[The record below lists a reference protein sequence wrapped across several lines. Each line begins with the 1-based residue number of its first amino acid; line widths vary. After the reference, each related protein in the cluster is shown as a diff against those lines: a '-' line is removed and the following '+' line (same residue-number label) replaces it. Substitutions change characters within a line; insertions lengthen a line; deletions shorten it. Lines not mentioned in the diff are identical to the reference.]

1 MSDEGKNIQMWLV
14 LWFDGKI
21 RKELKEKIVN
31 SMILNGTEDQGVN
44 NYGVDKKYGDSG
56 GL

>member
-1 MSDEGKNIQMWLV
+1 MWLV
-14 LWFDGKI
+14 LWFAGKI